1 MRFQY
6 DTIGERFVESK
17 TTAAFSAADTHTLL
31 GALDALGGVRG
42 LDTLDLACG
51 YGYNTRLLARGGARR
66 AVGVDISEEMIRLA
80 RAHGVIGGNGVG
92 ALERAVGAVRPAG
105 AAAPGADGHTGTAP
119 AGAGAFEAAPVEAGS
134 IGAGSIEAGSAGSMG
149 TGSIEYVV
157 ADAAKLPQMGPF
169 DLATAV
175 YLFNYATDRSA
186 LHAMFRSIRANLRD
200 GGRLLAIVPNAGAY
214 PHVDWSPY
222 GVRIVDRVQEGDA
235 PLLKAQFLTQP
246 PADFEFREWAH
257 ADFAEA
263 AVEAGFS
270 TVGWQPNRT
279 PPADGARD
287 EAYWTAYRAWPIS
300 SLMTCTA

>member
-6 DTIGERFVESK
+6 DSIGDRFVESK

-80 RAHGVIGGNGVG
+80 RAHGVIGGGGVG
-92 ALERAVGAVRPAG
+92 ALEAAVGAVRPAG
-105 AAAPGADGHTGTAP
+105 GAAAAEGTGTALSGPAPTGAAGAAP
-119 AGAGAFEAAPVEAGS
+119 AGDEPTGHAPTGAAS
-134 IGAGSIEAGSAGSMG
+134 IGAA
-149 TGSIEYVV
+149 SIEYLV

-175 YLFNYATDRSA
+175 YLFNQAADRSS

-200 GGRLLAIVPNAGAY
+200 GGRLLAIVPNAGAF

>member
-6 DTIGERFVESK
+6 DSIGERFVESK

-80 RAHGVIGGNGVG
+80 RAHGVIGADGVG
-92 ALERAVGAVRPAG
+92 ALEGAVGAVLPVRGAG
-105 AAAPGADGHTGTAP
+105 AAAATAAAADTEAVPAGTASTE
-119 AGAGAFEAAPVEAGS
+119 AASTEAAPVEA
-134 IGAGSIEAGSAGSMG
+134 A
-149 TGSIEYVV
+149 SIEYLV

-214 PHVDWSPY
+214 PNVDWSPY
-222 GVRIVDRVQEGDA
+222 GVRIVDRVHEGDA

>member
-6 DTIGERFVESK
+6 DSIGERFVESK

-92 ALERAVGAVRPAG
+92 ALEGAVGAVLPGRGVGAG
-105 AAAPGADGHTGTAP
+105 APAAPGAAAGTETARG
-119 AGAGAFEAAPVEAGS
+119 GASEGRPGEAAVMEAAPGE
-134 IGAGSIEAGSAGSMG
+134 SA
-149 TGSIEYVV
+149 SIEYVV

-214 PHVDWSPY
+214 PNVDWSPY
-222 GVRIVDRVQEGDA
+222 GVRIVDRIHEGDA

>member
-6 DTIGERFVESK
+6 DSIGERFVESK

-80 RAHGVIGGNGVG
+80 RAHGVIGADGVG
-92 ALERAVGAVRPAG
+92 ALEGAVGAVLPVR
-105 AAAPGADGHTGTAP
+105 
-119 AGAGAFEAAPVEAGS
+119 GAGAVAATAAAAGTEAAPADTASTQAASTEAAPVEA
-134 IGAGSIEAGSAGSMG
+134 A
-149 TGSIEYVV
+149 SIEYLV

-175 YLFNYATDRSA
+175 YLFNYASDRSA

-214 PHVDWSPY
+214 PNVDWSPY
-222 GVRIVDRVQEGDA
+222 GVRIVDRVHEGDA